1 MTLSVLVLFNLTL
14 RIQFFLDKMLLHSAN
29 SSHVSKK
36 NVTFKFKGNEDISHL
51 KMKAHTHTY
60 RVQPYL
66 SDPNRTEGQLYN
78 RKHHTI
84 WKNNEK
90 DEGKYQFNV

>member
-1 MTLSVLVLFNLTL
+1 VDIFTLKDEST
-14 RIQFFLDKMLLHSAN
+14 RI
-29 SSHVSKK
+29 
-36 NVTFKFKGNEDISHL
+36 
-51 KMKAHTHTY
+51 HTY

-66 SDPNRTEGQLYN
+66 SDTNRTEGQLYN
-78 RKHHTI
+78 RKRHTI